1 MIIKYGPERSFQGLS
16 GVGNVCIGRDI
27 PELTASK
34 GGLRTRME
42 SSTAKNTPS

>member
-1 MIIKYGPERSFQGLS
+1 MVVKYGPGRCLQGLS

-27 PELTASK
+27 PEFTASE

-42 SSTAKNTPS
+42 SSAAKNTPS